1 MANLPLQTRKDFFD
15 ALQETASDATR
26 LSQQSPGFE
35 PFEMI
40 EQQLRAMQQW
50 TAGGRTPTPA
60 ERDSISI
67 GLIAVRELDPEPEGF
82 MADFIARLHELNGYF
97 SEWPADP

>member
-15 ALQETASDATR
+15 ALQETVTDATR
-26 LSQQSPGFE
+26 LSQQAPGFE
-35 PFEMI
+35 PFQMI
-40 EQQLRAMQQW
+40 ERQLHAMQQW
-50 TAGGRTPTPA
+50 TAGGRTPSA
-60 ERDSISI
+60 SERDSISI
-67 GLIAVRELDPEPEGF
+67 GLIAVRELDSQAEGP